1 MDSTTLPALI
11 AQFREHY
18 PTASLVTEL
27 LAMHDGVYVVRAY
40 VQLGE
45 TITASG
51 LSADPQI
58 EQAEDRAQGRALR
71 SLGLWTPPVS
81 PPISQPASRTAT
93 PPPLPS
99 ELPLA
104 SRSISPEPRQSA
116 TPEPVGISSPS
127 SRSESWDHPTL
138 TPEGRSQPLSSF
150 PTPYPA
156 ESPPADVPLGNV
168 DRSDDIA
175 KILVEMR
182 RLGWSKSQGRD
193 HLRRTY
199 GKETRQEL
207 TDSEL
212 MDFLGFLEAQ

>member
-58 EQAEDRAQGRALR
+58 EQADDRAQARALR
-71 SLGLWTPPVS
+71 SLGLGNPPQSQPIPQATSSMATS
-81 PPISQPASRTAT
+81 PPLSPAFPLESRSTFPEPLQPAM
-93 PPPLPS
+93 
-99 ELPLA
+99 
-104 SRSISPEPRQSA
+104 
-116 TPEPVGISSPS
+116 PEPVGVSAPRP
-127 SRSESWDHPTL
+127 RSESWDHPTP
-138 TPEGRSQPLSSF
+138 PEERSQPLSGL
-150 PTPYPA
+150 PTP
-156 ESPPADVPLGNV
+156 SSGGSRPADLPLGNV

-182 RLGWSKSQGRD
+182 RLGWSKAQGRD

>member
-11 AQFREHY
+11 AQFRDHY
-18 PTASLVTEL
+18 PTASLITEL

-71 SLGLWTPPVS
+71 SLGLWTSPAA
-81 PPISQPASRTAT
+81 PPIPQPVASTA
-93 PPPLPS
+93 PPSLPPEFS
-99 ELPLA
+99 LE
-104 SRSISPEPRQSA
+104 SRSTSPEPRQPVM
-116 TPEPVGISSPS
+116 PEPVGVSAPRP
-127 SRSESWDHPTL
+127 RSESWDHPTL
-138 TPEGRSQPLSSF
+138 PEERSQPLSSF